1 MRCRLLLLLLAL
13 IVAPAAEYQL
23 CRATA
28 LYGQTPT
35 QSPVHPVRV
44 TVALVDRLP
53 PLRQE
58 YPAVIL
64 RRSGGGDLI
73 LLPRATASG
82 ELLDAAVRTLLLARA
97 AQGDL
102 PTAHRGRPFGTMT
115 LGVRP
120 ARAPQAW
127 AERYTPLAQRLVDQ
141 LRTAPTRRIEGVGS
155 VPALDF
161 FPPNPRA

>member
-1 MRCRLLLLLLAL
+1 MTRRLLCLLLAL
-13 IVAPAAEYQL
+13 AAAPAGHPL
-23 CRATA
+23 CGAAVLR
-28 LYGQTPT
+28 GQAPA
-35 QSPVHPVRV
+35 QPPVHPVRV

-64 RRSGGGDLI
+64 RRAGGGDLI

-82 ELLDAAVRTLLLARA
+82 ELLDAAVRTLLQARA
-97 AQGDL
+97 AQGDR
-102 PTAHRGRPFGTMT
+102 PSTHRGQPFRTLT

-120 ARAPQAW
+120 ASAPQGW
-127 AERYTPLAQRLVDQ
+127 AERYTPLAQKLVDQ
-141 LRTAPTRRIEGVGS
+141 LRAAPARPIEGIGS